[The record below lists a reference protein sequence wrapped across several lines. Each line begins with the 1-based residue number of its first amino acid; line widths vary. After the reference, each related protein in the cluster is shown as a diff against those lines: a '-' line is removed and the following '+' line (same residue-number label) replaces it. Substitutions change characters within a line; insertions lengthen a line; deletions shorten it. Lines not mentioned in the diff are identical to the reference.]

1 MIKLIRTSTL
11 LFLGLSLSACSH
23 VSSKSNVKEV
33 QMKEPVKL
41 ELSHELGQFD
51 ITRYRYHSSK
61 ATLDERKIK
70 VKRDEVVDF
79 KIRSEVRGLT
89 PSGLINL
96 QVKTLE
102 KEGPVELN
110 DLAYPELNETIDFTL
125 TKNAQV
131 VRAGG
136 YSSDSIFYVQPIPLP
151 EKAVSKGD
159 TWAVEHAWLSR
170 HNGIPLKLEL
180 VAILSRFV
188 ECGPQ
193 DTCADIELS
202 GRVTLPPGLIKGSLD
217 SKVFGRL
224 LFALKKGL
232 IVWSE
237 IRTDEDLSTP
247 GEKVEIA
254 SCMESVIDTP
264 SAYVWGARKKPFCT
278 PQSEFSNQLP

>member
-1 MIKLIRTSTL
+1 MIRLILFPAL
-11 LFLGLSLSACSH
+11 LVLSSLLSSCSH
-23 VSSKSNVKEV
+23 MSGQGHIKEV
-33 QMKEPVKL
+33 QMKQPVKL
-41 ELSHELGQFD
+41 ELSQELGQFD

-61 ATLDERKIK
+61 ATLGERKIK
-70 VKRDEVVDF
+70 VKRDEIVDF

-89 PSGLINL
+89 PSGLIQL

-131 VRAGG
+131 VKAGS

-151 EKAVSKGD
+151 EKPVNKGD

-264 SAYVWGARKKPFCT
+264 SAYVWGAKKKPFCS
-278 PQSEFSNQLP
+278 PQTEFSNQLP